1 MVESL
6 NFSVLLPRPINACSL
21 FNNLTIS
28 VTIFINDTCN
38 IHFYALS
45 VPNNYTEYCSNKLNF
60 HSVDK
65 INLSQIVINS
75 NSEFYLLLLICK
87 KKDVGI

>member
-1 MVESL
+1 MIHVIYISMH
-6 NFSVLLPRPINACSL
+6 FQ
-21 FNNLTIS
+21 FQTI
-28 VTIFINDTCN
+28 IQN
-38 IHFYALS
+38 I
-45 VPNNYTEYCSNKLNF
+45 VQTNYINF

-65 INLSQIVINS
+65 INLSQIVIYS

>member
-1 MVESL
+1 MIHVIYISMHFQFQTIIQ
-6 NFSVLLPRPINACSL
+6 NIVQTNYINS
-21 FNNLTIS
+21 
-28 VTIFINDTCN
+28 
-38 IHFYALS
+38 
-45 VPNNYTEYCSNKLNF
+45 

>member
-1 MVESL
+1 MIHVIYISMH
-6 NFSVLLPRPINACSL
+6 FQ
-21 FNNLTIS
+21 FQTI
-28 VTIFINDTCN
+28 IQN
-38 IHFYALS
+38 I
-45 VPNNYTEYCSNKLNF
+45 VQTNYINF

>member
-1 MVESL
+1 MIHVIYISMH
-6 NFSVLLPRPINACSL
+6 FQ
-21 FNNLTIS
+21 FQTI
-28 VTIFINDTCN
+28 IQN
-38 IHFYALS
+38 I
-45 VPNNYTEYCSNKLNF
+45 VQTNYINF

-65 INLSQIVINS
+65 INLSQILVVINS

>member
-1 MVESL
+1 MIHVIYISMH
-6 NFSVLLPRPINACSL
+6 FQ
-21 FNNLTIS
+21 FQTI
-28 VTIFINDTCN
+28 IQN
-38 IHFYALS
+38 I
-45 VPNNYTEYCSNKLNF
+45 VQTNYISF

>member
-1 MVESL
+1 MIHVIYISMH
-6 NFSVLLPRPINACSL
+6 FQ
-21 FNNLTIS
+21 FQTI
-28 VTIFINDTCN
+28 IQN
-38 IHFYALS
+38 I
-45 VPNNYTEYCSNKLNF
+45 VQTNYINF
-60 HSVDK
+60 HSVYK

>member
-1 MVESL
+1 MIHVIYISMH
-6 NFSVLLPRPINACSL
+6 FQ
-21 FNNLTIS
+21 FQTI
-28 VTIFINDTCN
+28 IQN
-38 IHFYALS
+38 I
-45 VPNNYTEYCSNKLNF
+45 VQTNYINF
-60 HSVDK
+60 HSVDQ

>member
-1 MVESL
+1 MH
-6 NFSVLLPRPINACSL
+6 FQ
-21 FNNLTIS
+21 FQTI
-28 VTIFINDTCN
+28 IQN
-38 IHFYALS
+38 I
-45 VPNNYTEYCSNKLNF
+45 VQTNYINF